1 MKRVV
6 AMYAVLVASGI
17 FAVSALAEPPKSLDG
32 VLLDENKSLGVTA
45 APLRNVNDLAFLRR
59 VTVDLIGRIP
69 TTADMDEYLS
79 WPAANRR
86 QRLVD
91 KLLQDDRFAD
101 RWTTFYGDFMRL
113 RSGAEG
119 GAALT
124 AFVHEAI
131 KDGMPYDELTRRLI
145 AAGGKSGNVA
155 EVGFILSDNADPMQL
170 AGITSQVFMGV
181 RMACAEC
188 HDHPFDQWTRKDFYG
203 LAAFFGKTRRVERRL
218 GQRIFA
224 TYTTDIEQ
232 TSVLWP
238 PEGQVEDA
246 ERKPMAPTF
255 PIKLASGKNADYIA
269 RLLALRKSQID
280 ESKKVKLADADQQ
293 SQVKKVDEGPDIDDL
308 LTDAGK
314 KADRRAAGKKLSVAD
329 LARKEIKEIQS
340 AMSDPGSFNISKIRL
355 DLARLV
361 TDPRNRY
368 FSRSFV
374 NRVWAELIG
383 RGIVTPVDDFSSEN
397 KPTHPQLLDFMADE
411 FVANGYDFRSLVR
424 MIVTSDIYQ
433 REHAGAVSEEAR
445 TELEAAYLAV
455 PIRRMIS
462 ETLYDSIVV
471 AGHLFDVKHEAGK
484 NLKTVWSQARIMKA
498 PAATVAQ
505 KLESV
510 ASATKKMDAMKKEP
524 VKLTKVNPYDLESA
538 IEIDF
543 NAVLNRGKMA
553 VKIEQMQVK
562 SKEEIEAERMAAQA
576 SRINADY
583 FDRFIKT
590 VVDDNPKFTSSL
602 RMAAPAAPEHFL
614 RVFGQPGRT
623 ELGDFRDDSSSMRQA
638 LMILNGRLTNEAA
651 RVGELE
657 PVYQLLVG
665 ETVNVAAAIRLA
677 YAELLT
683 REPTAEEL
691 SDGKTL
697 LTGGESLL
705 AGMAD
710 LRWVLLNSNEFR
722 FIP

>member
-1 MKRVV
+1 M
-6 AMYAVLVASGI
+6 
-17 FAVSALAEPPKSLDG
+17 
-32 VLLDENKSLGVTA
+32 LLDENKSLGVTLT
-45 APLRNVNDLAFLRR
+45 PQPKVDDLAFLRR
-59 VTVDLIGRIP
+59 VTIDLVGRIP
-69 TTADMDEYLS
+69 TTVEMDEFLAA
-79 WPAANRR
+79 PAASRR
-86 QRLVD
+86 ERVVD

-101 RWTTFYGDFMRL
+101 RWTTFFGDFMRL

-124 AFVHEAI
+124 AFIHEAI
-131 KDGMPYDELTRRLI
+131 QSGLPYDELARRMI
-145 AAGGKSGNVA
+145 AAGGKSGTVP

-188 HDHPFDQWTRKDFYG
+188 HDHPFDKWTRKDFYG

-232 TSVLWP
+232 TTVLWP
-238 PEGQVEDA
+238 PQGQVEDS
-246 ERKPMAPTF
+246 ERKPMTPTF
-255 PIKLASGKNADYIA
+255 PIGLDSGKNADYIG

-280 ESKKVKLADADQQ
+280 ESKQAKLAGADQQ
-293 SQVKKVDEGPDIDDL
+293 SEVKKVDEGPNIDDL

-314 KADRRAAGKKLSVAD
+314 KALQRASGKSVSVAD
-329 LARKEIKEIQS
+329 LARQEIKEIQ
-340 AMSDPGSFNISKIRL
+340 AYAADPGSYNISEIRL
-355 DLARLV
+355 NLARLV

-397 KPTHPQLLDFMADE
+397 KPTHPKTLDFMADE
-411 FVANGYDFRSLVR
+411 FVATGYDFRTLIR
-424 MIVTSDIYQ
+424 LIVTSDAYQ
-433 REHAGAVSEEAR
+433 RQHAGSVTEEVR
-445 TELEAAYLAV
+445 NELEAAYLAV

-462 ETLYDSIVV
+462 ETLYDSIVI
-471 AGHLFDVKHEAGK
+471 AGHLFDVKHVAGK
-484 NLKTVWSQARIMKA
+484 NLKTVWSQVRVMKA
-498 PAATVAQ
+498 PVATVADQ
-505 KLESV
+505 LNAV
-510 ASATKKMDAMKKEP
+510 ASETKKMEAMKKEP
-524 VKLTKVNPYDLESA
+524 VQLTKVDPYDLESA

-543 NAVLNRGKMA
+543 NAVLNRGKMN

-576 SRINADY
+576 TRINADY
-583 FDRFIKT
+583 FDRFVKA

-602 RMAAPAAPEHFL
+602 RMPAPAAPEHFL

-657 PVYQLLVG
+657 PIYELLVG
-665 ETVNVAAAIRLA
+665 ETSNVPRAVRLA

-683 REPTAEEL
+683 REPSAAEL
-691 SDGKTL
+691 ADGQSL
-697 LTGGESLL
+697 VRGGENLL

-710 LRWVLLNSNEFR
+710 LRWILLNSNEFR

>member
-524 VKLTKVNPYDLESA
+524 VKLTKVNSYDLESA